1 MAGSSSE
8 CPVQHAPKESSST
21 PAASVAA
28 GNELTAS
35 TEPEQASGRRWSSRV
50 AAWLPF
56 RQGGGGGSDGSA
68 AKGSG
73 GAAAP
78 APSAI
83 QGSAAPQGTKEEHG
97 GGGGGCPVNSSAE
110 DGGDDAVPPSS
121 SSGCPVQH
129 GSTTTS
135 TAAPAEGLGRVWGYV
150 TGSIGGVGGGGDGSS
165 ATAPAPA
172 SSELYNARNNEY
184 VYGQEVAAGQEVP
197 LSTSRQR
204 SSIPKAEFN
213 PDHQPQ
219 KEAEKWVYPSEQQY
233 YNAIKRKGYKASA
246 ADMPSTLAIHN
257 AVNEKGWEMV
267 QEWERAHAEAA
278 ATTTPAAEGRGGGGG
293 GIPAPKLLRF
303 TGRPQDT
310 SPKAWVKSTLLGYR
324 PPFDRHD
331 WVVKRAD
338 GTEARYVIDFYAGK
352 APPGSS
358 MPVAMHLDVRPALD
372 SYDHGGPP
380 LPYRGAGRF
389 QERTGAAA
397 VGSGCAA
404 AAALRGA
411 VTRRGTAVLDA
422 AAAPAPAA

>member
-1 MAGSSSE
+1 MAGSSSG
-8 CPVQHAPKESSST
+8 CPVQHAPKESQSM
-21 PAASVAA
+21 PAAAAAAAAA
-28 GNELTAS
+28 GNESTGSS
-35 TEPEQASGRRWSSRV
+35 TEQEQGGRGRWAARV

-56 RQGGGGGSDGSA
+56 RQGGGGGGGSA
-68 AKGSG
+68 AKSSGGSV

-78 APSAI
+78 AAAI
-83 QGSAAPQGTKEEHG
+83 QGSTARQETKEEH
-97 GGGGGCPVNSSAE
+97 GGGGGCPVNSSDE
-110 DGGDDAVPPSS
+110 DGGDAAIPPSSS

-129 GSTTTS
+129 DSATS
-135 TAAPAEGLGRVWGYV
+135 TAAPAAEGLGRVWGYL
-150 TGSIGGVGGGGDGSS
+150 TGSIGGAGGGGD
-165 ATAPAPA
+165 A
-172 SSELYNARNNEY
+172 SSPTVPAAESPELYNARNNEY

-257 AVNEKGWEMV
+257 AVNEKGWQMV

-278 ATTTPAAEGRGGGGG
+278 ATATPAAGGGEGG
-293 GIPAPKLLRF
+293 AGVPAPKLLRF

-372 SYDHGGPP
+372 SCDAVVDRTRMFYSREVR
-380 LPYRGAGRF
+380 PYL
-389 QERTGAAA
+389 
-397 VGSGCAA
+397 SG
-404 AAALRGA
+404 
-411 VTRRGTAVLDA
+411 VLDA
-422 AAAPAPAA
+422 FKNDPGPPPSDQDAPPPPSVAR